1 MEKLFDPRNSKI
13 KNIFPTLSS
22 IVNYASFKPGSK
34 EIRGKWWS
42 YKKLGQGCHS
52 ILKIK
57 FQDIV
62 RGFNIYFQT
71 FQRKNH
77 DLMTSVRFFQ
87 DFFFWK
93 FQDNF
98 RTIFKTHKKSNLS
111 FKCEREQ
118 RTQSLHACAYQGMYM
133 PCAYCVLVMVC
144 TSNGCVQVTI
154 V

>member
-57 FQDIV
+57 FQD
-62 RGFNIYFQT
+62 N
-71 FQRKNH
+71 
-77 DLMTSVRFFQ
+77 
-87 DFFFWK
+87 
-93 FQDNF
+93 
-98 RTIFKTHKKSNLS
+98 FKTLS
-111 FKCEREQ
+111 GVLTFISRLFKEQ
-118 RTQSLHACAYQGMYM
+118 IMT
-133 PCAYCVLVMVC
+133 
-144 TSNGCVQVTI
+144 
-154 V
+154 